1 MAQILPQSENVT
13 GADSA
18 HAPTLLRKRGGHDSS
33 RVSMVE
39 LFFDLV
45 FVFAVTQLSHTLLAH
60 LDAVGAAQIALL
72 LVAVWWVWIYTS
84 WVTNWLEPERIPVR
98 MCLLALMLAG
108 LLLSSSIPQAFA
120 EHGFAFACAYVSMQ
134 VGRTLFFL
142 WAVRSAPVQMRR
154 NFQRILVWLS
164 LSGVFWI
171 AGGLADGSAENDTR
185 FTLWSLALLLEFT
198 SPLFYFRVP
207 GLGRSSTADWDIDPH
222 HLAERCALFVIIAL
236 GESLLV
242 TGATFSELA
251 WDRTTIAAFASAF
264 FGSVAMWW
272 IYFDTSARR
281 ASDRFAHS
289 DDPGRVARNAYTYLH
304 LPIVAGI
311 IVCAVA
317 DELVLMHPDHAA
329 TRASPRS
336 SADPRSTCSATPCSN
351 GSPTIGARRRCR
363 TWRACCCCSR
373 WRRLRSRI
381 CSLHWRWVQPRR
393 PSCCWSPGG
402 RRWRSAVAPGRRSSH
417 DSTDHATRGSAAFAP
432 LRTRMCNSR
441 SCFSSTVLG
450 ACVSRS

>member
-1 MAQILPQSENVT
+1 MAPILPQSEHVT
-13 GADSA
+13 GAGSA

-45 FVFAVTQLSHTLLAH
+45 FVLAVTQLSHTLLAH
-60 LDAVGAAQIALL
+60 LDTVGAAQIALL

-98 MCLLALMLAG
+98 TCLLALMLAG

-120 EHGFAFACAYVSMQ
+120 DHGFAFACAYVSMQ

-142 WAVRSAPVQMRR
+142 WAVRNAPVQMRR
-154 NFQRILVWLS
+154 NFQRILIWLS

-171 AGGLADGSAENDTR
+171 AGGLANGSAENNER
-185 FTLWSLALLLEFT
+185 FTLWSVALLLEFV

-272 IYFDTSARR
+272 IYFDTSAQR
-281 ASDRFAHS
+281 ASDRFARAA
-289 DDPGRVARNAYTYLH
+289 DPGRVARNAYTYLH

-317 DELVLMHPDHAA
+317 DELVLMHPDHADNAGIAAIIGGPAIYLLGNALFKWVTNDRRAPPLSHMAGLLLLLVLAPIAFSHLLSALALGVA
-329 TRASPRS
+329 TTAVLLLV
-336 SADPRSTCSATPCSN
+336 AGWETLA
-351 GSPTIGARRRCR
+351 IRRR
-363 TWRACCCCSR
+363 TKPA
-373 WRRLRSRI
+373 
-381 CSLHWRWVQPRR
+381 
-393 PSCCWSPGG
+393 
-402 RRWRSAVAPGRRSSH
+402 
-417 DSTDHATRGSAAFAP
+417 
-432 LRTRMCNSR
+432 
-441 SCFSSTVLG
+441 
-450 ACVSRS
+450 